1 MNSNML
7 FVADSLHNGN
17 HIELS
22 RYWNMELYL
31 DVQVRQS
38 NSNDIYLIYYM
49 LTCRDKGEVKVRT
62 DINVKEIVKAMS
74 PNTPAP
80 PASAW
85 DEGLTITME
94 CQVTYSFLLQ
104 Y

>member
-1 MNSNML
+1 MGITLNS
-7 FVADSLHNGN
+7 ADTGT
-17 HIELS
+17 
-22 RYWNMELYL
+22 WNCILTSKY
-31 DVQVRQS
+31 VRAIQM
-38 NSNDIYLIYYM
+38 IYLIYYT

>member
-1 MNSNML
+1 
-7 FVADSLHNGN
+7 
-17 HIELS
+17 
-22 RYWNMELYL
+22 
-31 DVQVRQS
+31 
-38 NSNDIYLIYYM
+38 M

-104 Y
+104 YRHGKFNLLSLCPLLERMTLYVIL